1 MPEAGKSPG
10 LSSFFTTGR
19 EVAARLPIETVDG
32 APGAT
37 SMSALPVDVRSSPAR
52 RCIKI
57 AVEAVI
63 SSAEAAV
70 FRGIPVISMYLQ
82 AHPVVDAFIQRSS
95 RPVALALAGAAVV
108 AGLVSRYSHSY
119 L

>member
-1 MPEAGKSPG
+1 MLRAKRGIKTPCRSFFSAVPSVRAYYKMSEAGKPSG

-19 EVAARLPIETVDG
+19 EVAARLPSE
-32 APGAT
+32 
-37 SMSALPVDVRSSPAR
+37 
-52 RCIKI
+52 I

-63 SSAEAAV
+63 SRAEAAA

-82 AHPVVDAFIQRSS
+82 AHPIVDAFIQRSS

-108 AGLVSRYSHSY
+108 AGLVSRYSCSY